1 MTFAARTLEDAVLT
15 IAAPVAHAFSTSVNE
30 NTTNNNMPLSITGSF
45 SSVTV
50 STNAT
55 NGNAFVS
62 GTSILYTPTGGYT
75 GSDSFQYT
83 ATGVGGTSPPATG
96 SITVNPPPFTPVTNT
111 YTTPGSFTETVPT
124 GASNCTI
131 SCWGP
136 GGGGVF
142 ISGSGVGFGAGGGG
156 QAAIAV
162 SVTGGQ
168 TFSLTVAAGTTGVT
182 NSSPGGTGSASTVSG
197 SFGTLTANSGH
208 GATSV
213 AVGTGGT
220 ASGGSANTTG
230 GTGTGP
236 TASQGG
242 AGANGGA
249 GGVFGTSAAQQPGGG
264 GAGGGNGAAG
274 EVQFAYT

>member
-15 IAAPVAHAFSTSVNE
+15 IAAPVAHAFSTSVTE

-62 GTSILYTPTGGYT
+62 GGTSILYTPTGGFT

-96 SITVNPPPFTPVTNT
+96 SITVNPLPFTPVTNT

-124 GASNCTI
+124 GASFVTI
-131 SCWGP
+131 TAWGP

-142 ISGSGVGFGAGGGG
+142 LTAGGRFGAGGGG
-156 QAAIAV
+156 QAVYAGLAV
-162 SVTGGQ
+162 SGGQ
-168 TFSLTVAAGTTGVT
+168 TFSLSVPAGGIGVT
-182 NSSPGGTGSASTVSG
+182 NASPGGTGSPTQVVG
-197 SFGTLTANSGH
+197 SFPGLLAASGV
-208 GATSV
+208 GATSGG
-213 AVGTGGT
+213 VGAGGTATGGT
-220 ASGGSANTTG
+220 TNTTG
-230 GTGTGP
+230 APGSGGN
-236 TASQGG
+236 GG

-274 EVQFAYT
+274 EVQFSYS